1 MLNGA
6 NRSQV
11 ENKRQD
17 VGFVQQVIDLLSSKD
32 VVSTESVHRFKG
44 KLSKHRE
51 EKSTEE
57 LLNM

>member
-11 ENKRQD
+11 ENKQQD
-17 VGFVQQVIDLLSSKD
+17 VGFVQQVIDLSSKD
-32 VVSTESVHRFKG
+32 VVSTESFHRFKG